1 MRELLY
7 LKDEQIK
14 ELIELIF
21 YVYKETYADHKSIL
35 KKHSFGKDH
44 QRVIQLI
51 ERNENITISNLLKKL
66 KITKQ
71 SLNRVLKD
79 LLKKKI
85 IVQKKGQTDARQ
97 RLLKL
102 DKNGKELFDEFF
114 SQQKNRI
121 YNALKRSEPDS
132 VIKFKKV
139 LKQIANG

>member
-35 KKHSFGKDH
+35 KKHSFGKAH

-85 IVQKKGQTDARQ
+85 IVQKKGQADARQ

>member
-35 KKHSFGKDH
+35 KKPSFGKAH

-85 IVQKKGQTDARQ
+85 IVQKKGQADARQ